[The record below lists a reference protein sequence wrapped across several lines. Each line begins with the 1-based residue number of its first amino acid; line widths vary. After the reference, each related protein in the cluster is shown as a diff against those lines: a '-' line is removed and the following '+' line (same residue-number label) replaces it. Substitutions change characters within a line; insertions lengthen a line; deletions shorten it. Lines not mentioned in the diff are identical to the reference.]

1 VAVETSEGVVYVARV
16 PDGPIVV
23 LRDVAALI
31 WEEAQIPDS
40 RSIADRIAERT
51 ERAVDEVKDDVAAF
65 LSALVD
71 GGLLVRAG

>member
-1 VAVETSEGVVYVARV
+1 MAVEAREGVVYVARV

-31 WEEAQIPDS
+31 WEEAQIADP
-40 RSIADRIAERT
+40 RSVADRVAQRT
-51 ERAVDEVKDDVAAF
+51 ERAVDEVEGDVTAF
-65 LSALVD
+65 LSELID